1 MKKRLFSIAYM
12 FFLTLVCTGALAAL
26 EMGTR
31 ERVALNAQARLQGVI
46 LEVLA
51 LPVPANYSPRQI
63 SELFESRVRQASIDN
78 RKVFVGLDKDGKT
91 PIGFAFAATGP
102 GFWGPIYC
110 MVGIDADM
118 ENILGLNFYEHNET
132 PGLGGRITEL
142 AFTEQFADMPLIG
155 EGGIFFS
162 FEGAGDKPGVREVDA
177 ITGATE
183 TSVRVEKF
191 LNRELALFIETMRAN
206 RQKIVS
212 AALSKGDDKP

>member
-1 MKKRLFSIAYM
+1 MKKRLFSIVYM

-31 ERVALNAQARLQGVI
+31 ERVALNATARLQRVI

-51 LPVPANYSPRQI
+51 LPVPADYSPRQV
-63 SELFESRVRQASIDN
+63 SGLFDNRVRQTSIDN
-78 RKVFVGLDKDGKT
+78 RKVFVGLDEDGKT
-91 PIGFAFAATGP
+91 PIGFAFSASGP
-102 GFWGPIYC
+102 GFWGPIYS

-118 ENILGLNFYEHNET
+118 EKLLGLNFYDHNET
-132 PGLGGRITEL
+132 PGLGGRITEQ
-142 AFTEQFADMPLIG
+142 AFTGQFADMPLNG
-155 EGGIFFS
+155 EGQIFFS
-162 FEGAGDKPGVREVDA
+162 FEGAGGKPGVTEVDA

-191 LNRELALFIETMRAN
+191 LNKELALFIETLRAN

-212 AALSKGDDKP
+212 SALSKGDEKP